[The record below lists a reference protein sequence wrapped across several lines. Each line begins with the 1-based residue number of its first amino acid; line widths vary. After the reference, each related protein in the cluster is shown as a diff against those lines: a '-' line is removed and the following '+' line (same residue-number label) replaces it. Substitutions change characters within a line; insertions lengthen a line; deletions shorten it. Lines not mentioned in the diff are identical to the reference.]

1 MIILLTLLL
10 ACESE
15 VDTTKTETQNTTE
28 VTPATVLVTEGSS
41 STNSTK
47 TNSTSAVTDKT
58 GTQNT
63 SASTTDGID
72 IITTETNKN
81 TETE

>member
-63 SASTTDGID
+63 SASTTDDID